1 MRQLEEANRVLLE
14 PKKNKVSIS
23 AINTCTKRLYEH
35 TEELQRKSDSPD
47 DFNMILFW
55 LKQISNHI
63 ENNT

>member
-1 MRQLEEANRVLLE
+1 MNQLEEASMVLSE

-23 AINTCTKRLYEH
+23 AINTCTKRLYEY
-35 TEELQRKSDSPD
+35 TEELQSKSDSPD
-47 DFNMILFW
+47 EFDMILFW

>member
-1 MRQLEEANRVLLE
+1 MRPLEEASRILSE

-35 TEELQRKSDSPD
+35 TEELQSKSDSPD
-47 DFNMILFW
+47 EFNMILFW
-55 LKQISNHI
+55 LKQISKHI